1 MSHPYDHVRALDA
14 KERLV
19 KVPELRL
26 VLPLVLGHPEA
37 LSDEAGVVLEGLAD
51 ALEGRLDAGVGDH
64 ALADRVPTLSD
75 EVHDAWNELM

>member
-1 MSHPYDHVRALDA
+1 M
-14 KERLV
+14 
-19 KVPELRL
+19 
-26 VLPLVLGHPEA
+26 
-37 LSDEAGVVLEGLAD
+37 VLEALAD